1 MPHPTAG
8 VDPYALLILALKEQA
23 ANNLPGHVPSGAAMN
38 AYLANQPLSNEQQRE
53 QGIIDAS
60 DARYAAAREA
70 DRARAAQLD
79 DLRAAATAR
88 QFQTR
93 RGVREIPTVG
103 TSSGETTLPFT
114 EENFPAVSAHG
125 TMTPRA
131 IRRIAPSAPANTAP
145 QPRAIRRFTDVG
157 APVTDPEAAMTLAE
171 KARLDP
177 RVLAAN
183 PFSAMA
189 TGTGP
194 TASNVGGMPQGEAAL
209 LGLDDK
215 TANTVKMVANY
226 QIQLPSGT
234 ALRTPYWQEILNRA
248 GLYDPT
254 FDQTQY
260 GARQKL
266 RADFTSGQGARNIR
280 SLNTAVG
287 HLDTLRAKADALNNF
302 SIPIANRV
310 INAAESSLGDPRMVA
325 FNNAATAVENE
336 LANVFKGT
344 GATDQEVKQWRES
357 LNASQSP
364 AQFAG
369 AINTAI
375 ELLGSRLD
383 ALKSQ
388 WETGM
393 GKPSDFE
400 ILTPKS
406 RGIIQKL
413 SGQSLPSGA
422 NDKAPTRIG
431 RFEILEQ

>member
-1 MPHPTAG
+1 MPHPAAG
-8 VDPYALLILALKEQA
+8 VDPYALLVLALKEQA
-23 ANNLPGHVPSGAAMN
+23 ANSLPGRVPSGAAMN
-38 AYLANQPLSNEQQRE
+38 AYLANQPLTNEQQRE
-53 QGIIDAS
+53 QGIIDAA
-60 DARYAAAREA
+60 DARYAAMQEA
-70 DRARAAQLD
+70 DRARAAQLE
-79 DLRAAATAR
+79 DLRAGATAR

-93 RGVREIPTVG
+93 RNVRELPTTAS
-103 TSSGETTLPFT
+103 TSSNATVPFT
-114 EENFPAVSAHG
+114 EDNFPAVSSHSP
-125 TMTPRA
+125 MTPRA
-131 IRRIAPSAPANTAP
+131 IRRVAPTTSASTSP

-157 APVTDPEAAMTLAE
+157 APVTDPEAAMTLVE

-194 TASNVGGMPQGEAAL
+194 STSNMGTAPPQGEAAL
-209 LGLDDK
+209 RGLDDK

-226 QIQLPSGT
+226 QVQLPSGT

-266 RADFTSGQGARNIR
+266 RSDFTSGQGARNIR

-287 HLDTLRAKADALNNF
+287 HLETLRSKADALNNF

-310 INAAESSLGDPRMVA
+310 INAAESSLGDPRMVE

-336 LANVFKGT
+336 LATVFKGT

-364 AQFAG
+364 AQFTG

-406 RGIIQKL
+406 RAIIQKL
-413 SGQSLPSGA
+413 SGQSMGGNA
-422 NDKAPTRIG
+422 EKAPTRIG
-431 RFEILEQ
+431 RFEVMEQ